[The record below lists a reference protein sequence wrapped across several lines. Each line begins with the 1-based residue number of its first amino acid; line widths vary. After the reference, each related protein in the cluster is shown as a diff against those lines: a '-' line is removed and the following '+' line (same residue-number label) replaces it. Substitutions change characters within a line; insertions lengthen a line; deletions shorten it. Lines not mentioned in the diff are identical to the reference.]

1 MWHWL
6 GCVGVK
12 PKPLEGLT
20 GVCSD
25 IFIVLPW
32 RFGHVGCVSAAAF
45 SLLGLGTLATGG
57 GLTVW
62 QQGLFGCG
70 FCWRLASM
78 SLCSGR
84 GSRLDGL
91 TDWMAGGCGVRFAAF
106 RNVPFQAAKRHVSHV
121 NTCRFGVPNGRY
133 AASTLGWRLVVVSF
147 FLRAQWCQPSVG
159 TGCALP
165 FSHGVGLAMS
175 VAGAHCPGGARWAF
189 VA

>member
-1 MWHWL
+1 MPQAAGPLWHWL

-45 SLLGLGTLATGG
+45 SLLGLGALATGG

-91 TDWMAGGCGVRFAAF
+91 TDWMAGGCGVRSAAF
-106 RNVPFQAAKRHVSHV
+106 RNVPFQAAKRHVLHV
-121 NTCRFGVPNGRY
+121 DTCRFGVPNGRY
-133 AASTLGWRLVVVSF
+133 AASAVGWRLVVVSF
-147 FLRAQWCQPSVG
+147 FGSVRKA
-159 TGCALP
+159 GCNPCYNRVKIVSLP
-165 FSHGVGLAMS
+165 HEAMAS
-175 VAGAHCPGGARWAF
+175 ITNRIP
-189 VA
+189 